1 MNDERSGSENQSY
14 KRLQLTISV
23 VAVVL
28 AVVHMAWPNIKVDS
42 ITIVLMVISVLP
54 WLAPLIKSLELPGG
68 YKLEF
73 RDVQNAKEKA
83 DKAGLLDSKSKS
95 GEPDS
100 LYMQIA
106 ERDPNLALAGLRIE
120 IEKRLLR
127 IAQANDISTYKLSV
141 GKTLRLLAERQAIT
155 KDEYYALQDIVSVL
169 NPAVHGAT
177 VSRDT
182 VEYALDMGTSLLNA
196 LDEKIPSEDEKVKSQ
211 GR

>member
-120 IEKRLLR
+120 IEKKLLR